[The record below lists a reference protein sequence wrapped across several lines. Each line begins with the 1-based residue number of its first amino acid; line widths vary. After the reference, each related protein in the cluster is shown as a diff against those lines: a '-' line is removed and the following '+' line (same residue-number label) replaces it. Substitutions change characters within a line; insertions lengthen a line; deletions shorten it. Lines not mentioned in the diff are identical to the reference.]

1 MDLQHYETMLH
12 VLDSKIESY
21 VADPLARAF
30 LSSSTIDDLPPLLL
44 KSSSC
49 PMSLCFIRRM
59 CKIAHGGKEPLPL
72 LELQEGVLSNV
83 YMFHVNL
90 SNQHSFDMF
99 EFVTNSV
106 QQKRPCGDASRHIV
120 VFNIVDKLRHAV
132 CLGIKSIVSKWSS
145 NALFIIRNDGG
156 YFLPLV
162 VTAMFQ
168 IVRVSTS
175 CCSFAKDFEHAL
187 GGKKLP
193 LVDKDPMNMC
203 IALEGVAPFDAL
215 QRYVYM
221 TMDKLGANVDK
232 PINVYGKLLRDFC
245 VRIGASC
252 VPVATIAMHILE
264 KETNVEY
271 KQELVS
277 ILARMEHGCAIV
289 SKPIFTLEL
298 EIDRIVRYSKRLY
311 NTNSI

>member
-1 MDLQHYETMLH
+1 MDLQYYDTMLQ

-21 VADPLARAF
+21 VTDPLSRAF
-30 LSSSTIDDLPPLLL
+30 LSSSTIDDLPPILL

-59 CKIAHGGKEPLPL
+59 GKIAHLKEPLPL

-132 CLGIKSIVSKWSS
+132 CLGIKSIISKWSS

-168 IVRVSTS
+168 TVRVS
-175 CCSFAKDFEHAL
+175 CSSSFVEDFERAL

-193 LVDKDPMNMC
+193 LVDQDPMNMC

-215 QRYVYM
+215 QNYVYM
-221 TMDKLGANVDK
+221 TIDKLVANVDK

-252 VPVATIAMHILE
+252 VPVSTIAMHILE
-264 KETNVEY
+264 KETNVEN

-298 EIDRIVRYSKRLY
+298 EIDRIVRYLRR
-311 NTNSI
+311 